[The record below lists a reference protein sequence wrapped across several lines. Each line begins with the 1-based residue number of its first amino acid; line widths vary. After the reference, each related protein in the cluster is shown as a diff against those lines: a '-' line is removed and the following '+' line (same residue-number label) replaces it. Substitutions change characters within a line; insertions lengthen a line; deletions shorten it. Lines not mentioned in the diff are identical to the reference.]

1 MALHRISGRIFEQ
14 QSSDYSDYELVVDGD
29 RAFVHSGAIKQDIGN
44 LAQLKIQARL
54 GSFAQK
60 ITLPDGRV
68 FETEDLDAV
77 EQLRPGGFWNTVA
90 KTEKTGWHL
99 IPLAIATPF
108 MAFGLYKLMIPVLI
122 SMGMSITPD
131 QGLYA
136 LDQSTLR
143 TLDRIVLDE
152 TELTAERQDE
162 LTTVFNKLLAAKE
175 KTGSKSD
182 RNFKY
187 KLLFRDAGPIGPNA
201 FAMPGGTIVVTDDL
215 VQEFDEDHIIAAVL
229 AHEIGHVDSEHQLRQ
244 VYRALGMWFMITMIA
259 GDAGEILEDAL
270 LEGSAVL
277 SLSYSREHE
286 MGADNYSYDLLKA
299 ADMRTDGLVGF
310 FDRLQKNYPLPKK
323 GEWAMS
329 HPVADNRI
337 ENIIERIIADGGTP
351 PDRNSDTP
359 SDGDDGTKSDEPVK
373 EE

>member
-14 QSSDYSDYELVVDGD
+14 QSSDYSDCELVVDGD
-29 RAFVHSGAIKQDIGN
+29 RASVHSGAIKQDIGN

-122 SMGMSITPD
+122 NMGMSITPD

-136 LDQSTLR
+136 LDKSTLR

-359 SDGDDGTKSDEPVK
+359 SDGDDGIKSDEPVK